1 MGRVPGRDGELWG
14 YSRIPCKCWDCDYCG
29 PKKVA
34 ELRHRISVTARE
46 LGLKRFLTLTLD
58 PEKVGE
64 GEDLVWYIREVW
76 RKFRVYLKR
85 RLGRSVSFISV
96 LEAHKSGRL
105 HLHVLLDQYVEQRWI
120 SEAWDRLGGGRIVFI
135 KRVDDLSGVGWYLG
149 KYLTK
154 DMRLVG
160 GSGTRRYST
169 SRNIRLMPARGGTG
183 WIRAPARFDELLSAA
198 GRAVCEVV
206 RDGRGR
212 VKSFTTS
219 KPIRRMKAFDGRLMA
234 AEEIVRS
241 ESAMKVDECAPATV
255 AECGE
260 VDAVQIARADRGA
273 GREEHGDSEE
283 GSEQLGG

>member
-1 MGRVPGRDGELWG
+1 MVGLLHLILLRAIATSGGVAHGRLWG
-14 YSRIPCKCWDCDYCG
+14 ASPEETGSCGAIVESRASAGTATTADRRRW
-29 PKKVA
+29 A

-58 PEKVGE
+58 PEKLGE
-64 GEDLVWYIREVW
+64 GEDLFWYIREVW

-96 LEAHKSGRL
+96 MEAHKLGRP

-198 GRAVCEVV
+198 GGPCARWC
-206 RDGRGR
+206 
-212 VKSFTTS
+212 
-219 KPIRRMKAFDGRLMA
+219 
-234 AEEIVRS
+234 
-241 ESAMKVDECAPATV
+241 AM
-255 AECGE
+255 
-260 VDAVQIARADRGA
+260 DADA
-273 GREEHGDSEE
+273 
-283 GSEQLGG
+283 